1 LIKLMELVNI
11 FYIILLASA
20 SGLCI
25 ALIIYL
31 YRITR
36 SISKIEIDIKDLTN
50 QIKPLIASTTNLSE
64 KLNFISDEAKQPII
78 IVKEV
83 IEDIKDRIDVILDF
97 EEKLRK
103 GVEGPLTKLL
113 NTLSGVSNGVN
124 AFWDSYKRR

>member
-1 LIKLMELVNI
+1 MELVNI

-25 ALIIYL
+25 ALIISL

-36 SISKIEIDIKDLTN
+36 SVGKIEIDIRDLTN

-64 KLNFISDEAKQPII
+64 KLNIISDEAKQPII

-83 IEDIKDRIDVILDF
+83 VEDIKNRIDVILEF

-103 GVEGPLTKLL
+103 GVEGPLTKFL
-113 NTLSGVSNGVN
+113 NTISGIRNGLK
-124 AFWDSYKRR
+124 AFGNSYGRR

>member
-1 LIKLMELVNI
+1 MELVNI
-11 FYIILLASA
+11 FYIILLASS

-36 SISKIEIDIKDLTN
+36 SFNKIEIDIKDLTD

-64 KLNFISDEAKQPII
+64 KLNFISDQAKQPII
-78 IVKEV
+78 MVKEV
-83 IEDIKDRIDVILDF
+83 VEDIKDRIDVILEF

-113 NTLSGVSNGVN
+113 NSLSGISNGIN
-124 AFWDSYKRR
+124 AFWDNYKRRL

>member
-1 LIKLMELVNI
+1 MELVNI
-11 FYIILLASA
+11 FYIILFASS

-36 SISKIEIDIKDLTN
+36 SVNKIEIDIKDFTH

-64 KLNFISDEAKQPII
+64 KLNFISDEIKQPII

-83 IEDIKDRIDVILDF
+83 VEDIKDRINVILEF
-97 EEKLRK
+97 EEKLMH
-103 GVEGPLTKLL
+103 GINDPLTKLL
-113 NTLSGVSNGVN
+113 NSISGISNGIN
-124 AFWDSYKRR
+124 AFWDSYKRRL

>member
-1 LIKLMELVNI
+1 MQLVNI

-25 ALIIYL
+25 ALIISL

-36 SISKIEIDIKDLTN
+36 SVGKIEIDIRDLTN

-83 IEDIKDRIDVILDF
+83 VEDIKDRIDVILEF
-97 EEKLRK
+97 EDKLRK

-113 NTLSGVSNGVN
+113 NSLSGISNGIN
-124 AFWDSYKRR
+124 AFWDSYKRRS

>member
-1 LIKLMELVNI
+1 MELVNI
-11 FYIILLASA
+11 FYIILLASS

-36 SISKIEIDIKDLTN
+36 SVNKIEIDIKDLID

-83 IEDIKDRIDVILDF
+83 VEDIKDRIDVILEF
-97 EEKLRK
+97 EDKLRK

-113 NTLSGVSNGVN
+113 NSLSGISNGIN
-124 AFWDSYKRR
+124 AFWDSYKRRL

>member
-1 LIKLMELVNI
+1 MELVNI
-11 FYIILLASA
+11 FYIILFASS

-31 YRITR
+31 YRITL
-36 SISKIEIDIKDLTN
+36 SVNKIESDIKDFTH

-83 IEDIKDRIDVILDF
+83 VEDIKDRINVILEF

-113 NTLSGVSNGVN
+113 NSVSGISNGIK
-124 AFWDSYKRR
+124 AFGNSYKRRL

>member
-1 LIKLMELVNI
+1 MELVNI
-11 FYIILLASA
+11 FYIILLASS

-25 ALIIYL
+25 ALIISL

-36 SISKIEIDIKDLTN
+36 SVNKIEIDIKDLID

-83 IEDIKDRIDVILDF
+83 VKDIKDRIDVILEF
-97 EEKLRK
+97 EEKLRR

-113 NTLSGVSNGVN
+113 NSLSGISNGIN
-124 AFWDSYKRR
+124 AFWDTYKRRL

>member
-1 LIKLMELVNI
+1 MELVNI
-11 FYIILLASA
+11 FYIILLASS

-36 SISKIEIDIKDLTN
+36 SVNKIELDIKDISH
-50 QIKPLIASTTNLSE
+50 QIKPLIASTNNLSE

-83 IEDIKDRIDVILDF
+83 VEDIKDRIDVILEF
-97 EEKLRK
+97 EDKLRK

-113 NTLSGVSNGVN
+113 NSLSGISNGIN
-124 AFWDSYKRR
+124 AFWDSYKRRL

>member
-1 LIKLMELVNI
+1 MQLVNI
-11 FYIILLASA
+11 FYIILLASS

-36 SISKIEIDIKDLTN
+36 SFNKIEIDIKDLTD

-64 KLNFISDEAKQPII
+64 KLNFLSDEATQPII

-83 IEDIKDRIDVILDF
+83 IEDIKDRIDVILEF

-113 NTLSGVSNGVN
+113 NSISGISNGIN
-124 AFWDSYKRR
+124 AFWDSYKRRL

>member
-1 LIKLMELVNI
+1 MELVNI
-11 FYIILLASA
+11 FYIILLASS

-36 SISKIEIDIKDLTN
+36 SVNKIEIDIKDLTD

-64 KLNFISDEAKQPII
+64 KLIFISDEAKQPII

-83 IEDIKDRIDVILDF
+83 VEDIKDRINVILEF

-103 GVEGPLTKLL
+103 GVEGPLTKIL
-113 NTLSGVSNGVN
+113 NSVSGISNGIN
-124 AFWDSYKRR
+124 AFWDSYKRRL

>member
-1 LIKLMELVNI
+1 MHMELVNI
-11 FYIILLASA
+11 FYIILFASS

-36 SISKIEIDIKDLTN
+36 SVNKIEIDIKDFTH

-64 KLNFISDEAKQPII
+64 KLNFISDEIKQPII

-83 IEDIKDRIDVILDF
+83 VEDIKDRINVILEF
-97 EEKLRK
+97 EEKLMH
-103 GVEGPLTKLL
+103 GINDPLTKLL
-113 NTLSGVSNGVN
+113 NSISGISNGIN
-124 AFWDSYKRR
+124 AFWDSYKRRL

>member
-1 LIKLMELVNI
+1 MELVNI
-11 FYIILLASA
+11 FYIIFLASA
-20 SGLCI
+20 WGLCI
-25 ALIIYL
+25 ALIISL

-36 SISKIEIDIKDLTN
+36 SVGKIEIDIRDLTK

-83 IEDIKDRIDVILDF
+83 IEDIKDRIDVILEF

-103 GVEGPLTKLL
+103 GVEGPLSKLL
-113 NTLSGVSNGVN
+113 TTLSGISNGLK
-124 AFWDSYKRR
+124 AFWNSYGRR

>member
-1 LIKLMELVNI
+1 MELVNI

-20 SGLCI
+20 WGLCI
-25 ALIIYL
+25 ALIISL

-36 SISKIEIDIKDLTN
+36 SVGRIEIDIRDLTN

-103 GVEGPLTKLL
+103 GVEGPLSKFL
-113 NTLSGVSNGVN
+113 NTLSGISNGLK
-124 AFWDSYKRR
+124 AFGNSYGRR

>member
-1 LIKLMELVNI
+1 MEPVNI
-11 FYIILLASA
+11 VYIILLASS

-36 SISKIEIDIKDLTN
+36 SVNKIEIDIKDLID

-83 IEDIKDRIDVILDF
+83 VEDIKDRIDVILEF

-103 GVEGPLTKLL
+103 GVEGPLTKFL
-113 NTLSGVSNGVN
+113 NSISGISNGIN
-124 AFWDSYKRR
+124 AFWDSYKRRL

>member
-1 LIKLMELVNI
+1 MELINI
-11 FYIILLASA
+11 FYIILLALS

-36 SISKIEIDIKDLTN
+36 SVGKIETDIKELTD

-83 IEDIKDRIDVILDF
+83 VEDIKDRINVILDF

-103 GVEGPLTKLL
+103 GVEGPLTKIF
-113 NTLSGVSNGVN
+113 NSLSGISNGIN
-124 AFWDSYKRR
+124 AFWDSYKRRL

>member
-1 LIKLMELVNI
+1 MELVNI
-11 FYIILLASA
+11 FYIILLASS

-36 SISKIEIDIKDLTN
+36 SVNKLEIDIKDFTDL
-50 QIKPLIASTTNLSE
+50 IKPLIASAINLSE
-64 KLNFISDEAKQPII
+64 KLNFISDQAKQPII

-83 IEDIKDRIDVILDF
+83 VEDIKDRIDVILEF

-103 GVEGPLTKLL
+103 GVAGPLTKLL
-113 NTLSGVSNGVN
+113 NSLSGISNGIT
-124 AFWDSYKRR
+124 AFGSSYKRRL

>member
-1 LIKLMELVNI
+1 MHMGLVNI
-11 FYIILLASA
+11 FYIILFGSS

-36 SISKIEIDIKDLTN
+36 SVNKIELDIKDLTH
-50 QIKPLIASTTNLSE
+50 QIKPLIASATNLSE

-83 IEDIKDRIDVILDF
+83 VEDIKDRINVILEF
-97 EEKLRK
+97 EEKLIQ
-103 GVEGPLTKLL
+103 GVNGPLTKLL
-113 NTLSGVSNGVN
+113 NSISGISNGIN
-124 AFWDSYKRR
+124 AFWDSYKRRL

>member
-1 LIKLMELVNI
+1 MELVNI

-20 SGLCI
+20 SGLCV
-25 ALIIYL
+25 ALIISL
-31 YRITR
+31 YWITR
-36 SISKIEIDIKDLTN
+36 SVGKIEIEIRDITD

-83 IEDIKDRIDVILDF
+83 VEDIKNRIDVILEF

-103 GVEGPLTKLL
+103 GVEGPLTKFL
-113 NTLSGVSNGVN
+113 NTLSGIRNGLK
-124 AFWDSYKRR
+124 AFGNSYGRR

>member
-1 LIKLMELVNI
+1 MELINI
-11 FYIILLASA
+11 FYIILLALS

-36 SISKIEIDIKDLTN
+36 SVGKIETDIKDLTD

-83 IEDIKDRIDVILDF
+83 VEDIKDRINVILEL
-97 EEKLRK
+97 EEKIRK

-113 NTLSGVSNGVN
+113 NTLSGISNGVN
-124 AFWDSYKRR
+124 AFWDNYKRRL

>member
-1 LIKLMELVNI
+1 MELINI
-11 FYIILLASA
+11 FYIILLASS

-36 SISKIEIDIKDLTN
+36 SVGKIEIDIKDLAD

-83 IEDIKDRIDVILDF
+83 VENIKDRIDVILEF
-97 EEKLRK
+97 EEKFRK
-103 GVEGPLTKLL
+103 GVEGPFTRLL
-113 NTLSGVSNGVN
+113 NSLSGISNGIN

>member
-1 LIKLMELVNI
+1 MELVNI
-11 FYIILLASA
+11 LYIILFASS

-31 YRITR
+31 YRITL
-36 SISKIEIDIKDLTN
+36 SVNKIESDIKDFTH

-64 KLNFISDEAKQPII
+64 KLNFISDEIKQPII

-83 IEDIKDRIDVILDF
+83 VEDIKDRINVILEF

-113 NTLSGVSNGVN
+113 NSLSGINNGVN
-124 AFWDSYKRR
+124 AFWDNYKRRL

>member
-1 LIKLMELVNI
+1 MELVNI

-25 ALIIYL
+25 ALIISL

-36 SISKIEIDIKDLTN
+36 SVGKIEIDIRDLTN

-64 KLNFISDEAKQPII
+64 KLNFISDQAKQPIS
-78 IVKEV
+78 IVKELV
-83 IEDIKDRIDVILDF
+83 EDIKDRINVALEF
-97 EEKLRK
+97 EDKLRK

-113 NTLSGVSNGVN
+113 NSISGISNGIN
-124 AFWDSYKRR
+124 AFWDTYKRRL

>member
-1 LIKLMELVNI
+1 MYMELVNI
-11 FYIILLASA
+11 LYIILFASS

-31 YRITR
+31 YRITL
-36 SISKIEIDIKDLTN
+36 SVNKIESDIKDFTH

-64 KLNFISDEAKQPII
+64 KLNFISDEIKQPII

-83 IEDIKDRIDVILDF
+83 VEDIKDRINVILEF

-113 NTLSGVSNGVN
+113 NSLSGINNGVN
-124 AFWDSYKRR
+124 AFWDNYKRRL

>member
-1 LIKLMELVNI
+1 MELVNI
-11 FYIILLASA
+11 FYIILLASS

-36 SISKIEIDIKDLTN
+36 SVNKIELDIKDLTR

-83 IEDIKDRIDVILDF
+83 AEDIKDRIDVILEF

-113 NTLSGVSNGVN
+113 NSISGVSNGIN
-124 AFWDSYKRR
+124 AFWDSYKRRS